1 MIDIFMMTIV
11 LSSAGLPP
19 GVAWLLLGTLW
30 LFFSFIGS
38 FAGVGIGL
46 ICVRQMPA
54 ISPNIG
60 FITGLVSG
68 VAIAFVA
75 TWFSLFRDLS
85 ILPEMVGT
93 GLASAALTVVVC
105 YMIERKDRG

>member
-1 MIDIFMMTIV
+1 MDIFMMSIA
-11 LSSAGLPP
+11 LSNPGPP
-19 GVAWLLLGTLW
+19 PSVAWLLLGTLW
-30 LFFSFIGS
+30 LFFSFIGI

-60 FITGLVSG
+60 FITGMVSG

-75 TWFSLFRDLS
+75 TWSSLFRDLS

-93 GLASAALTVVVC
+93 GLASATLTAVVC
-105 YMIERKDRG
+105 YMIERNDRG